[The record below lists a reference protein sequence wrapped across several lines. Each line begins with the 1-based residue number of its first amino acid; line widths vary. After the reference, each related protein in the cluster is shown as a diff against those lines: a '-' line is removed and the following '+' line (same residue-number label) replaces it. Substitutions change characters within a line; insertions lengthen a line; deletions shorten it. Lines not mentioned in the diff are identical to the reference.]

1 MPAYKDTNGTY
12 YVSFYYEDFRGV
24 KKRKMKRGFA
34 RRRDAL
40 DWERRFLLQSTA
52 DLSMKFSDFVEIYRN
67 DKQMRIRESTWESKN
82 NMIDLKILPYF
93 KDRPINAIEPKDII
107 AWQNEIMNLKKPNG
121 EPYSTT
127 YLKSI
132 HSQLSA
138 IFNHAVRYYRLQKN
152 PAEIVGNM
160 GKDSHKEMLFWTK
173 DEYLKFAK
181 VVMDKPTSY
190 YAFEVLYWCGI
201 RLGELLALTASDFNF
216 ERQTLTI
223 NKSLQNIKGNVII
236 TPPKTPKS
244 NRTIKI
250 PQFLVDEMQDY
261 IKSLYGLEPDDRIF
275 PISKAYLH
283 HEMNRG
289 AKAAGV
295 KRIRIHDLRHSHV
308 SLLIEMGFSAVAIAE
323 RVGHESIDITYR
335 YAHLFPTKQTEM
347 ANRLNSEWT
356 KEEDKALLFSLGL
369 RMTKAARQGEDAQ
382 LHKPHL
388 KGGVARALCRAPW
401 IPVVAQQAKW

>member
-12 YVSFYYEDFRGV
+12 FVSFYYEDFRGV

-52 DLSMKFSDFVEIYRN
+52 DLNMKFSDFVEIYRN

-223 NKSLQNIKGNVII
+223 SKSLQNIKGNIII

-295 KRIRIHDLRHSHV
+295 KRIRIHDLSHPYV
-308 SLLIEMGFSAVAIAE
+308 K
-323 RVGHESIDITYR
+323 HT
-335 YAHLFPTKQTEM
+335 TKI
-347 ANRLNSEWT
+347 
-356 KEEDKALLFSLGL
+356 FSLRL
-369 RMTKAARQGEDAQ
+369 MDFQAQAYPDARRKTRGACQ
-382 LHKPHL
+382 LHR
-388 KGGVARALCRAPW
+388 GGQSQSPVRPLCNR
-401 IPVVAQQAKW
+401 KRFS

>member
-12 YVSFYYEDFRGV
+12 FVSFYYEDFRGV

-52 DLSMKFSDFVEIYRN
+52 DLNMKFSDFVEIYRN

-181 VVMDKPTSY
+181 VMMDKPTSY

-201 RLGELLALTASDFNF
+201 RLGDDDDKIRLNQRKPSKYKGLRRFGPEKNLQ
-216 ERQTLTI
+216 RI
-223 NKSLQNIKGNVII
+223 NKFMKERPIFYKNLIQMKENIRFYLRCFYCITKVMILQFN
-236 TPPKTPKS
+236 S
-244 NRTIKI
+244 ENRTE
-250 PQFLVDEMQDY
+250 L
-261 IKSLYGLEPDDRIF
+261 
-275 PISKAYLH
+275 
-283 HEMNRG
+283 
-289 AKAAGV
+289 
-295 KRIRIHDLRHSHV
+295 
-308 SLLIEMGFSAVAIAE
+308 
-323 RVGHESIDITYR
+323 
-335 YAHLFPTKQTEM
+335 
-347 ANRLNSEWT
+347 
-356 KEEDKALLFSLGL
+356 
-369 RMTKAARQGEDAQ
+369 ARNG
-382 LHKPHL
+382 
-388 KGGVARALCRAPW
+388 
-401 IPVVAQQAKW
+401 